1 MKKSVFVILVVLI
14 FKTVLADEGLWVPLF
29 LKGYPISQ
37 MQVRGL
43 KLSAKDIYDINHASL
58 KDAVVQFGRGCTGSI
73 ISDQG
78 LLITNYHCGYSFIV
92 RHSTVKNDYLTN
104 GFWASSMQEELPNPG
119 LTATFLIYME
129 DVTDKILSKVQENL
143 TEKQRID
150 LIDFLIKHIVDSV
163 ENHFNHKYEAQ
174 VKPFFYGNQYI
185 LIVTQTFRDIRL
197 VAAPPSSIGKFG
209 GETDNWIWPRHTG
222 DFSIFRI
229 YANKNN
235 EPADYSPDNIPYR
248 PKKSLKI
255 SLKGYNRGDFVMVI
269 GFPGYTYEYV
279 PSYVIANV
287 LNIIDP
293 NRIKIRQAKLDV
305 LLPALNEN
313 NKTRL
318 MYASKVARIAN
329 GWKKWKGEVYGLRR
343 LSVLKRKKLFEH
355 KFQNWANTYKNG
367 KYKNLLKS
375 YRNLVDQSAQYQK
388 AYDYFI
394 EIVYLND
401 VFNLAKKI
409 EKKLE
414 QLRIA
419 RSDQA
424 FSRIKD
430 DLTRTLKA
438 FYKNHNLKIERKILN
453 KTLNLYI
460 KDLDGNFVPQELISL
475 DQKAKS
481 AQCLYLTPQIGDV
494 LFSESVFLNQDK
506 ALKLIENLNKNSL
519 KKLEND
525 VLINLYLEFYR
536 IFRYRILQQMSV
548 FQLKNDSLNRLYMK
562 AQMEFEPDK
571 PFYPDANLTM
581 RISYGT
587 IEPYRPKDAVLY
599 NYFTTLRGV
608 VEKND
613 SSNYD
618 YRVPE
623 KLITLYKAG
632 DFGNYIDKDST
643 LHVCFISNAHTTGG
657 NSGSPVF
664 DQNGNLIGLNFDR
677 TWETTMSDY
686 YYDPKICRNI
696 IVDIRYV
703 LFIIDKFAGQ
713 KRLIN
718 EMTFVE

>member
-1 MKKSVFVILVVLI
+1 MKKSVLVILVVLI

-355 KFQNWANTYKNG
+355 KFQTWANTYKNG